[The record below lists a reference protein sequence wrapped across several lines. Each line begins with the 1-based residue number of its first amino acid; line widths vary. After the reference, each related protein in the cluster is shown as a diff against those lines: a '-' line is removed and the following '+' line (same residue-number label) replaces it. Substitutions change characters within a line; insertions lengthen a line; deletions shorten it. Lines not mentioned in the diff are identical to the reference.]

1 MLGRRPGGP
10 ADDASLCRRAPEDR
24 ELEHLRVVAGNLFH
38 ELEFHELEFHELEY
52 CERRGRGNAATAG
65 RSQLIVPNTSVGRS
79 A

>member
-38 ELEFHELEFHELEY
+38 ELEFHELEY